1 MSRVKSCDTRPEMV
15 VRRLLHRMGYRFRLH
30 PKDIPGKPDVVL
42 PKYRKVVLVH
52 GCFWHG
58 HEGCRRAARPSSNR
72 EFWDKKLSR
81 NAERDKNNLKKLAE
95 LGWESLVVW
104 QCEMKNLEI
113 LSEKLNRFMKS

>member
-1 MSRVKSCDTRPEMV
+1 
-15 VRRLLHRMGYRFRLH
+15 MGYRFRLH